1 MTHPAMAHPETTKA
15 ETTRAEA
22 TLASELSEASPFQSF
37 DVLATD
43 GSELDV
49 APAPRGRAVVGVLS
63 DTHGYLPAEAFRAL
77 ASLDPRLIVHAGDI
91 CGDDILPRLA
101 MLAPVVAVLGNND
114 YFGEYGPRVRSRA
127 EFSLLGVDFQVE
139 HIRSRFTM
147 VPTSRIVVCGHTH
160 VARVEQCGVATV
172 VNPGSTTRPRG
183 GEGAS
188 VAAIALEQGY
198 VRSIRIL
205 RTADFAG

>member
-1 MTHPAMAHPETTKA
+1 MTG
-15 ETTRAEA
+15 
-22 TLASELSEASPFQSF
+22 ASELLTGASELFQASSAPAATAASEASSFPSF

-43 GSELDV
+43 GSELDI
-49 APAPRGRAVVGVLS
+49 APTPRGQAVVAVLS
-63 DTHGYLPAEAFRAL
+63 DTHGYLPPEAFRAL
-77 ASLDPRLIVHAGDI
+77 ASLDPQLVVHAGDI
-91 CGDDILPRLA
+91 CGDDILPRLT

-114 YFGEYGPRVRSRA
+114 YSGEYGPRVRSRA

-147 VPTSRIVVCGHTH
+147 IPTARIVVCGHTH
-160 VARVEQCGVATV
+160 VARVEQCGAATV

-188 VAAIALEQGY
+188 VAAITLEPGY